1 MVINVLNE
9 SDLNG
14 SFFDILIK
22 HHFYPSVPETDGDDG
37 D

>member
-1 MVINVLNE
+1 MSQIWKGL
-9 SDLNG
+9 
-14 SFFDILIK
+14 FFDILIK